1 MKLVDK
7 TKLLIIGSICTL
19 LALTAIQVYLIRNT
33 YQLKRATAQYE
44 SQSLFTKIYNSEPVE
59 YLLWELRND
68 AIKQA
73 QAYKNKQISK
83 EEVIT
88 NIQQKAATLNPYFLE
103 EVDKGFS
110 EYTIP
115 VDISVQKTLI
125 AVVLHDTL
133 GNAETIY
140 KEKDSTLLL
149 LGTPYKATENSQ
161 QKLINNATFTKGL
174 VADING
180 KSYTYML
187 ELKTKVFMSESTG
200 WSGYLI
206 KQMSGVLLLACLL
219 FLFVTGILFY
229 SIQSLLKQKK
239 LADIKTDFINNITHE
254 LKTPLSTLAIAIKNL
269 NNEASK
275 YKGLFNSGV
284 LEVINRQNLRL
295 QKLID
300 QVLNTSLGYEEIEL
314 NQEIFNMPQFL
325 RETVDDFKLSL
336 KEDIDISTN
345 IRKDAILISAD
356 KFYISTAINNLLSN
370 AVKYG
375 STSVSL
381 DYDYI
386 PKERTHF
393 ITIKDNG
400 IGIPKK
406 HQRFIFD
413 KFYRVSEQDT
423 HNYKGLG
430 LGLFYTHQIIEAHSG
445 KITVSS
451 NKGNGTEFTIILF
464 NQ

>member
-1 MKLVDK
+1 MKLVNK
-7 TKLLIIGSICTL
+7 TKLLITGSICTL
-19 LALTAIQVYLIRNT
+19 LALTAIQGYLIRNT

-44 SQSLFTKIYNSEPVE
+44 SQSIFTNIYNSESVE

-73 QAYKNKQISK
+73 QAYKSKQISK

-88 NIQQKAATLNPYFLE
+88 NLQDKAATLNPYFLE
-103 EVDKGFS
+103 EVNKGFS
-110 EYTIP
+110 KYSIP
-115 VDISVQKTLI
+115 VDISVQKKLI
-125 AVVLHDTL
+125 AIVLHDTL

-149 LGTPYKATENSQ
+149 LGTPYKPTENSE

-187 ELKTKVFMSESTG
+187 EFKTKLFMSESTG

-206 KQMSGVLLLACLL
+206 KQMSGILLLACLL
-219 FLFVTGILFY
+219 FLFVTGILYY
-229 SIQSLLKQKK
+229 SIHSLLKQKK

-275 YKGLFNSGV
+275 YSGLFNNSV

-300 QVLNTSLGYEEIEL
+300 QVLNTSLGYEDIEL
-314 NQEIFNMPQFL
+314 NKEIFNMPMFL
-325 RETVDDFKLSL
+325 EETLADFKLSL
-336 KEDIDISTN
+336 KEEINITTDIQ
-345 IRKDAILISAD
+345 KDAILISAD
-356 KFYISTAINNLLSN
+356 KFYISTAINNLLGN

-375 STSVSL
+375 GTEVSL
-381 DYDYI
+381 HYDYI
-386 PKERTHF
+386 TKERTH
-393 ITIKDNG
+393 IIKIKDNG
-400 IGIPKK
+400 IGISKK

-430 LGLFYTHQIIEAHSG
+430 LGLFYTHQIIQAHAGNISV
-445 KITVSS
+445 TST
-451 NKGNGTEFTIILF
+451 KGSGTEFTIILF

>member
-1 MKLVDK
+1 MKLVNK
-7 TKLLIIGSICTL
+7 TKLLIAASVFTL
-19 LALTAIQVYLIRNT
+19 LALTAIQGYLIRNT

-44 SQSLFTKIYNSEPVE
+44 SQSIFTQIYNSEPVE

-88 NIQQKAATLNPYFLE
+88 NLQQKSASLNPYFLE
-103 EVDKGFS
+103 EINKGFA
-110 EYTIP
+110 EYSIP
-115 VDISVQKTLI
+115 VDISIQKKLTSMI
-125 AVVLHDTL
+125 LHDTL
-133 GNAETIY
+133 GNTETIY
-140 KEKDSTLLL
+140 NEKDSTLLL
-149 LGTPYKATENSQ
+149 LGTPYKPTENSE

-174 VADING
+174 VANING

-187 ELKTKVFMSESTG
+187 EFKTKLFMSESTG

-229 SIQSLLKQKK
+229 SINSLLKQKK

-275 YKGLFNSGV
+275 YNGLFNNSV
-284 LEVINRQNLRL
+284 LEVINRQNIRL

-314 NQEIFNMPQFL
+314 NEEIFNMPQFL
-325 RETVDDFKLSL
+325 KETVDDFKLSL
-336 KEDIDISTN
+336 KEDIDITTN
-345 IRKDAILISAD
+345 IHKDAILISAD
-356 KFYISTAINNLLSN
+356 KFYISTAINNLLGN

-381 DYDYI
+381 HYDYT

-393 ITIKDNG
+393 IKIKDNG

-430 LGLFYTHQIIEAHSG
+430 LGLFYTHQIIEAHKGS
-445 KITVSS
+445 ISVSS
-451 NKGNGTEFTIILF
+451 TKGNGTEFTIILS